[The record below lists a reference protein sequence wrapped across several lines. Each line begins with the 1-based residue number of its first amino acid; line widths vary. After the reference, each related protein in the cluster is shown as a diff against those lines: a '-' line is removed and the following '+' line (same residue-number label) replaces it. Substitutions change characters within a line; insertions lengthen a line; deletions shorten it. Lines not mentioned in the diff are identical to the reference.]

1 MAGQYFC
8 VYIRKYAQEP
18 RFLLV
23 CAYSQMCSPSLRFF
37 RQECLMLINQYSV
50 QKA

>member
-23 CAYSQMCSPSLRFF
+23 CAYSQMCASGLQPILAFF
-37 RQECLMLINQYSV
+37 QARMSDAY
-50 QKA
+50 